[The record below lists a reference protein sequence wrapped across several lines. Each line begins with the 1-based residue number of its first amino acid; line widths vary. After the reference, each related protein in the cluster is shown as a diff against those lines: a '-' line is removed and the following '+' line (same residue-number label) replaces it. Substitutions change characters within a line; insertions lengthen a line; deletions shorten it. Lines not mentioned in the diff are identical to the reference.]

1 MSDNLLFSVGK
12 APPPLTKK
20 EKLLKLKKQKE
31 KERIKKQKQ
40 ANKGKPSLKNIQP
53 FNFKQPIF
61 NILPAHLF
69 HSRVHSALSFTF
81 ANPKALYNFV
91 EGWKDSPFG
100 GTPDSWKNG
109 LDGFW
114 SPELRDAIEDAVFL
128 TQHHRFLFR
137 KILHHWRF
145 KRLEKVNT
153 TDILTGEA
161 PGIPVHIIDWK
172 LKRLWSFEATTLM
185 RDITS
190 RLYHHDGFFE
200 EPLSPR
206 NPYTNELLRP
216 SQTIS
221 VWCQLSRAGIPVSTP
236 FTSFRAARWNL
247 KRFTAE
253 QSIPLQL
260 FAFRKTM
267 KDLNHVD
274 TYEKIM
280 DFIQVAYNNEAVDCY
295 TQAYSHALRNYHNNE
310 LIKRWQHLC
319 LRYYEAEIAFYNN
332 LDKKEVIQNKIWDES
347 VRLLDKQKILVAL
360 RNEDLRNTVRARG
373 VTGADIEYPL
383 PIPLLPNTI
392 LPFTML
398 THIVSE
404 LEFTFNL

>member
-1 MSDNLLFSVGK
+1 MSDKPLFSIGK
-12 APPPLTKK
+12 SPPPLTKK

-40 ANKGKPSLKNIQP
+40 MNKQKSFCKNSKP

-69 HSRVHSALSFTF
+69 HSRVHSSLSFTF

-91 EGWKDSPFG
+91 EGWKNSPFG
-100 GTPDSWKNG
+100 SPDSWKNG
-109 LDGFW
+109 LDSFW
-114 SPELRDAIEDAVFL
+114 SPQLRDAIEDAVFL
-128 TQHHRFLFR
+128 TQRYRFLFR
-137 KILHHWRF
+137 KFLHHWRF

-153 TDILTGEA
+153 TDILTGE
-161 PGIPVHIIDWK
+161 PPLTPVHLVDWK

-206 NPYTNELLRP
+206 NPYTNELLSP

-221 VWCQLSRAGIPVSTP
+221 VWLQLSYSRIPASTP

-274 TYEKIM
+274 TYEKIL

-310 LIKRWQHLC
+310 LVRRWQHLC
-319 LRYYEAEIAFYNN
+319 LKFYEAEIAFYNN
-332 LDKKEVIQNKIWDES
+332 LDKKELIQNKIWDETI
-347 VRLLDKQKILVAL
+347 RLLDKQKILVSL

-373 VTGADIEYPL
+373 DIEYPL
-383 PIPLLPNTI
+383 PIPLLTNTI
-392 LPFTML
+392 IPFNIL
-398 THIVSE
+398 TQIVSD